1 MFDPSADPAHAQNR
15 VLRSTADGTVKQV
28 NPFTGEQV
36 WTVPGRASRLLAH
49 AGASPAL
56 LEPGAHAAACD
67 FCEANKLRTP
77 PERSRLV
84 ADGDGFSILR
94 DVMPDELDATV
105 AEFRRVPNQ
114 FEIVPYDYWR
124 RNYGYTMPA
133 ARRAHME
140 RYLADPTGRSH
151 VLQTV
156 RARLE
161 AAGHDTDVT
170 EQQLL
175 ELAPAYFGGG
185 HDVIIARR
193 HYVDGA
199 NNSAQLAGSGQLS
212 AEEHYRFIALTVDA
226 LGDLVNQLT
235 YARYVAVFQNW
246 LSPAGASKEH
256 LHKQLVAIDDYGPV
270 VEAEASR
277 LRRNANLFNDFGVDL
292 AFSQGLVIADNDH
305 AILVAGVGHRF
316 PTMTVYAKSR
326 ACEPWEHSPEE
337 VRAVSDLLHAAHAAT
352 GVQVATNEE
361 WHYRPSGLDVAMPW
375 RIDVKWRVST
385 PAGFEG
391 ATQIYVNT
399 VSPFAVRDQATD
411 ALRSLRGRGHVSASI
426 RIGEECVPATNVL
439 RYNPELDP
447 ELHPDEER

>member
-1 MFDPSADPAHAQNR
+1 MFDPSADPVHAQNR

-36 WTVPGRASRLLAH
+36 WTVPGRASRPLTHVRAF
-49 AGASPAL
+49 PAP

-67 FCEANKLRTP
+67 FCEAHKLRTP

-84 ADGDGFSILR
+84 VDGDDFSILR

-105 AEFRRVPNQ
+105 AEFRRVPNL
-114 FEIVPYDYWR
+114 FEIVSYNYWQ

-140 RYLADPTGRSH
+140 RYLADPAGRSH
-151 VLQTV
+151 MLQT
-156 RARLE
+156 ARTRLD
-161 AAGHDTDVT
+161 AAGRDTDVT
-170 EQQLL
+170 GQQLL
-175 ELAPAYFGGG
+175 ELAPTYFGGG

-199 NNSAQLAGSGQLS
+199 VNSAQLAGSGQLS
-212 AEEHYRFIALTVDA
+212 AEEHYRFIAFTVDS
-226 LGDLVNQLT
+226 LRDLVQQHT

-256 LHKQLVAIDDYGPV
+256 LHKQLVAIDEYGPV

-277 LRRNANLFNDFGVDL
+277 LRQNANLFNDLGVDL
-292 AFSQGLVIADNDH
+292 AFSRGLVIADNDH
-305 AILVAGVGHRF
+305 AILVASVGHRF

-361 WHYRPSGLDVAMPW
+361 WHYRPVGLDVAMPW
-375 RIDVKWRVST
+375 RINVAWRVST

-391 ATQIYVNT
+391 AMQIYVNT
-399 VSPFAVRDQATD
+399 ISPFDVRDQATD
-411 ALRSLRGRGHVSASI
+411 KLRALRGRGHVSASI
-426 RIGEECVPATNVL
+426 RIGEECVPAPNLL
-439 RYNPELDP
+439 RYNPGLDS
-447 ELHPDEER
+447 DEER

>member
-1 MFDPSADPAHAQNR
+1 MFDPSVDPAHAQNR
-15 VLRSTADGTVKQV
+15 ALRSTADGTVKQV

-36 WTVPGRASRLLAH
+36 WTVPGRAIRPLTH
-49 AGASPAL
+49 AGATPAP

-84 ADGDGFSILR
+84 ADGDGFAILR
-94 DVMPDELDATV
+94 DVMPDELDASV

-140 RYLADPTGRSH
+140 RYLADPAGRSH
-151 VLQTV
+151 VLQTA
-156 RARLE
+156 RARLDV
-161 AAGHDTDVT
+161 AGHDTDVT
-170 EQQLL
+170 DEQLL

-199 NNSAQLAGSGQLS
+199 DNSAQLAGSGQLS
-212 AEEHYRFIALTVDA
+212 AEEHYRFIAFTVDS
-226 LGDLVNQLT
+226 LRDLVQQHT

-256 LHKQLVAIDDYGPV
+256 LHKQLVAIDEYGPA

-277 LRRNANLFNDFGVDL
+277 LRRNANLFNDMGVDL

-305 AILVAGVGHRF
+305 AVLVAGVGHRF

-326 ACEPWEHSPEE
+326 AYEPWEHSPEE

-352 GVQVATNEE
+352 GAQVATNEE
-361 WHYRPSGLDVAMPW
+361 WHYRPVGLDVAMPW

-399 VSPFAVRDQATD
+399 VSPFDVRDQAAD
-411 ALRSLRGRGHVSASI
+411 ALHTLRGRGHVSASI
-426 RIGEECVPATNVL
+426 RIGEECVPAPNLL
-439 RYNPELDP
+439 RYNPGLDS
-447 ELHPDEER
+447 D

>member
-1 MFDPSADPAHAQNR
+1 MFDPSGDPAHAQNR
-15 VLRSTADGTVKQV
+15 ALRSTADGTVKQV
-28 NPFTGEQV
+28 NPFTGERV
-36 WTVPGRASRLLAH
+36 WTVPGRASRPLAH
-49 AGASPAL
+49 AGASPAP

-67 FCEANKLRTP
+67 FCETRKLRTP

-84 ADGDGFSILR
+84 ADGDGFAILR
-94 DVMPDELDATV
+94 DVMPDELEATV
-105 AEFRRVPNQ
+105 AEFRRVPNR

-140 RYLADPTGRSH
+140 RYLADPAGRKQ
-151 VLQTV
+151 VLQT
-156 RARLE
+156 ARTRLD

-175 ELAPAYFGGG
+175 EIAPAYFGGG
-185 HDVIIARR
+185 HDLIIARR

-199 NNSAQLAGSGQLS
+199 DNSAQLAGSGTLS

-226 LGDLVNQLT
+226 LRDLVQQHT

-256 LHKQLVAIDDYGPV
+256 LHKQLVAIDEYGPG

-277 LRRNANLFNDFGVDL
+277 LRQHANLFNDMGVGL
-292 AFSQGLVIADNDH
+292 AFSLGLVIADNDH
-305 AILVAGVGHRF
+305 AILVAGVGQRF
-316 PTMTVYAKSR
+316 PTMTVYSKSR
-326 ACEPWEHSPEE
+326 ACEPWEHTPEE
-337 VRAVSDLLHAAHAAT
+337 LRAVSGLLHAAHAAT

-361 WHYRPSGLDVAMPW
+361 WHYRPVGLDLAMPW
-375 RIDVKWRVST
+375 RIDVKWRLST

-399 VSPFAVRDQATD
+399 VSPFDVRDRAID
-411 ALRSLRGRGHVSASI
+411 ALRALRGRGHVPASV
-426 RIGEECVPATNVL
+426 RIGEECVPVTNVL
-439 RYNPELDP
+439 RYNPEL
-447 ELHPDEER
+447 HPDEER

>member
-15 VLRSTADGTVKQV
+15 ALRSTADGTVKQV
-28 NPFTGEQV
+28 NPFTGERV
-36 WTVPGRASRLLAH
+36 WTVPGRASRPLAH
-49 AGASPAL
+49 AGASPAP

-67 FCEANKLRTP
+67 FCETRKLRTP

-84 ADGDGFSILR
+84 ADGDGFAILR
-94 DVMPDELDATV
+94 DVMPDELEATV
-105 AEFRRVPNQ
+105 AEFRRVPNR

-140 RYLADPTGRSH
+140 RYLADPAGRKH
-151 VLQTV
+151 VLQT
-156 RARLE
+156 ARTRLA

-175 ELAPAYFGGG
+175 EIAPAYFGGG
-185 HDVIIARR
+185 HDLIIARR

-199 NNSAQLAGSGQLS
+199 DNSAQLAGSGTLS

-226 LGDLVNQLT
+226 LRDLVQQHT

-256 LHKQLVAIDDYGPV
+256 LHKQLVAIDEYGPG

-277 LRRNANLFNDFGVDL
+277 LRQHANLFNDMGVGL
-292 AFSQGLVIADNDH
+292 AFSLGLVIADNDH

-316 PTMTVYAKSR
+316 PTMTVYSKSR
-326 ACEPWEHSPEE
+326 ACEPWEHTPVEL
-337 VRAVSDLLHAAHAAT
+337 RAVSDLLHAAHAAT

-375 RIDVKWRVST
+375 RIDVKWRLST

-399 VSPFAVRDQATD
+399 VSPFDVRDRAID
-411 ALRSLRGRGHVSASI
+411 ALRALRGRGHVPASV
-426 RIGEECVPATNVL
+426 RIGEECVPVTNVL
-439 RYNPELDP
+439 RYNPEL
-447 ELHPDEER
+447 HPDEER

>member
-1 MFDPSADPAHAQNR
+1 MFDPSADPVHAQNR

-36 WTVPGRASRLLAH
+36 WTVPGRASRPLTHVRAF
-49 AGASPAL
+49 PAP

-67 FCEANKLRTP
+67 FCEAHKLRTP

-105 AEFRRVPNQ
+105 AEFRRVPNL
-114 FEIVPYDYWR
+114 FEIVSYNYWQ

-140 RYLADPTGRSH
+140 RYLADPAGRSH
-151 VLQTV
+151 MLQT
-156 RARLE
+156 ARTRLD
-161 AAGHDTDVT
+161 AAGRDTDVT
-170 EQQLL
+170 DQQLL
-175 ELAPAYFGGG
+175 ELAPTYFGGG

-199 NNSAQLAGSGQLS
+199 DNSTQLAGSGQLS

-256 LHKQLVAIDDYGPV
+256 LHKQLVAIDEYGPV

-277 LRRNANLFNDFGVDL
+277 LRQNANLFNDMGVDL
-292 AFSQGLVIADNDH
+292 AFSRGLVIADNDH
-305 AILVAGVGHRF
+305 AILVASVGHRF

-399 VSPFAVRDQATD
+399 VSPFDVRDQATD

-426 RIGEECVPATNVL
+426 RIGEECVPAPNL
-439 RYNPELDP
+439 LCYNPGLDS
-447 ELHPDEER
+447 DEER

>member
-15 VLRSTADGTVKQV
+15 ALRSTADGTVKQV
-28 NPFTGEQV
+28 NPFTGERV
-36 WTVPGRASRLLAH
+36 WTVPGRASRPLAH
-49 AGASPAL
+49 AGASPAP

-67 FCEANKLRTP
+67 FCETRKLRTP

-84 ADGDGFSILR
+84 ADGDGFAILR

-140 RYLADPTGRSH
+140 RYLADPAGRRH
-151 VLQTV
+151 VLQTA
-156 RARLE
+156 RARLA

-175 ELAPAYFGGG
+175 EIAPAYFGGG
-185 HDVIIARR
+185 HDLIIARR

-199 NNSAQLAGSGQLS
+199 DNSAQLAGSGTLS

-226 LGDLVNQLT
+226 LRDLVQQHT

-256 LHKQLVAIDDYGPV
+256 LHKQLVAIDEYGPG

-277 LRRNANLFNDFGVDL
+277 LRQHANLFNDMGVGL
-292 AFSQGLVIADNDH
+292 AFSLGLVIADNDH

-337 VRAVSDLLHAAHAAT
+337 LRAVSDLLHAAHAAT

-375 RIDVKWRVST
+375 RIDVKWRLST

-399 VSPFAVRDQATD
+399 VSPFDVRDRAID
-411 ALRSLRGRGHVSASI
+411 ALRALRGRGHVPASV

-439 RYNPELDP
+439 RYNPEL
-447 ELHPDEER
+447 HPDEER